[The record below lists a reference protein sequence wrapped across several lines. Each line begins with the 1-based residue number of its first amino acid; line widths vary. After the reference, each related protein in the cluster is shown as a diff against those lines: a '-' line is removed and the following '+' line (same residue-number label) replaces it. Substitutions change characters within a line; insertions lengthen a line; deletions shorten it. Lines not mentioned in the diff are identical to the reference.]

1 MFVSLQFK
9 LELKKEDKEKL
20 IRLMRKQSSAIRVAY
35 NMLKEL
41 EKEKTK
47 NPHAQIYHRL
57 RQLFPELPTKYI
69 DSAIYKAK
77 QYPTDKP
84 VVFGSKKLFE
94 KLCKNHLTG
103 KTREEL
109 KKQWRELRQGTLISI
124 GSRHEAVK
132 GNLLLRFME
141 LDGKLHLRI
150 TTGNREFIY
159 AKVLREPSN
168 SKDKWLTF
176 MAMLLESWQTQNY
189 FAYTVELKLRD
200 GETYGSV
207 SFELPTPEVK
217 YTKEN
222 GVIAIDTNASPIH
235 LAIAEVSKTGELLSY
250 QTISLHHLLGL
261 SQNSKDHQEW
271 ILAHQLLD
279 LAIQKGKAIA
289 VENLKKLKK
298 GMRGDGKATLRKRL
312 HQWNAKKFLQKLKRV
327 AMLKGVEVIEVNPAY
342 TSVIGMLKYAPQLSI
357 DKDIAGAYVIG
368 RRALGF
374 KEDTPEN
381 YEKLLKDR
389 TYLEFALKRYE
400 EREKELRELLEKET
414 NQYKRNALKSEL
426 RSVENSKKLLTHLVQ
441 SLQSES
447 SSCEGTY
454 GRNPEQGRVTKTT
467 LQSAWQVLKVAL
479 LFPILGKVLP
489 RDLSPL
495 KPVLV
500 EGVWDRVRSRL
511 VPLEAGGTVP
521 TRDFQNSLK
530 DDKAQV
536 SKRAR
541 AFLSLSMPSF
551 IISSERQ

>member
-20 IRLMRKQSSAIRVAY
+20 IQLMRMQSSAIRVAY

-41 EKEKTK
+41 EREKTK
-47 NPHAQIYHRL
+47 NPHAQIYQRL
-57 RQLFPELPTKYI
+57 RQLFPELPTRYI

-84 VVFGSKKLFE
+84 VVFGGKRLFE

-103 KTREEL
+103 KAREKLE
-109 KKQWRELRQGTLISI
+109 KQWRELRQGTLISI
-124 GSRHEAVK
+124 GSKSDK
-132 GNLLLRFME
+132 GNRLTRFE
-141 LDGKLHLRI
+141 DLNGQLHLRI
-150 TTGNREFIY
+150 TIGNRDFLY

-168 SKDKWLTF
+168 SKDKWITF
-176 MAMLLESWQTQNY
+176 MIMLLESWQTQNY
-189 FAYTVELKLRD
+189 FAYTVELKLRE
-200 GETYGSV
+200 GEVYGSV
-207 SFELPTPEVK
+207 SFEIPTPEVR
-217 YTKEN
+217 YTKEK

-235 LAIAEVSKTGELLSY
+235 LAIAEVSKSGELLSY

-271 ILAHQLLD
+271 ILAHQIVD
-279 LAIQKGKAIA
+279 LATEKGKAIA
-289 VENLKKLKK
+289 IENLQKLKK

-327 AMLKGVEVIEVNPAY
+327 AMLKGVEVIEVHPAY
-342 TSVIGMLKYAPQLSI
+342 TSIIGMLKYAPQLSI

-374 KEDTPEN
+374 KEDMPEN
-381 YEKLLKDR
+381 YEKLLKDKA
-389 TYLEFALKRYE
+389 YLEFALKRYE
-400 EREKELRELLEKET
+400 EGEKELKELLEKES
-414 NQYKRNALKSEL
+414 NEYKRNALKSEL
-426 RSVENSKKLLTHLVQ
+426 KNVENARKLLANLIQ
-441 SLQSES
+441 SLQSEP
-447 SSCEGTY
+447 SSCEGAN
-454 GRNPEQGRVTKTT
+454 GRNPEQGRGSKV
-467 LQSAWQVLKVAL
+467 SSVACQVLKVAF

-511 VPLEAGGTVP
+511 VPLEAGGAS
-521 TRDFQNSLK
+521 R
-530 DDKAQV
+530 
-536 SKRAR
+536 
-541 AFLSLSMPSF
+541 
-551 IISSERQ
+551 

>member
-9 LELKKEDKEKL
+9 LELKKEDREKL
-20 IRLMRKQSSAIRVAY
+20 IKLMRKQSSAIRVAY

-41 EKEKTK
+41 EKGKAK
-47 NPHAQIYHRL
+47 KPHAQIYNRL

-84 VVFGSKKLFE
+84 VVFGGRRLFE
-94 KLCKNHLTG
+94 KLCKNHLSG
-103 KTREEL
+103 KARERL
-109 KKQWRELRQGTLISI
+109 KTQWRELRQGTLISI
-124 GSRHEAVK
+124 GSKADK
-132 GNLLLRFME
+132 GNRLMRFE
-141 LDGKLHLRI
+141 DLNGQLCLRI
-150 TTGNREFIY
+150 TTGNREFVY

-176 MAMLLESWQTQNY
+176 MTMLLESWQTQSY
-189 FAYTVELKLRD
+189 FPYTVELKLRD
-200 GETYGSV
+200 GEVYGSV
-207 SFELPTPEVK
+207 SFEIPTPKVK

-261 SQNSKDHQEW
+261 SKNSKDHQEW
-271 ILAHQLLD
+271 ILAHQLID
-279 LAIQKGKAIA
+279 LAIQKNKAIA
-289 VENLKKLKK
+289 IENLKKLKK
-298 GMRGDGKATLRKRL
+298 EKRGDGKAELRKRL

-327 AMLKGVEVIEVNPAY
+327 AMIKGVEVIEVNPAY

-357 DKDIAGAYVIG
+357 DKDTASAYVIG

-374 KEDTPEN
+374 KEDMPEN
-381 YEKLLKDR
+381 YERLLENKA
-389 TYLEFALKRYE
+389 YLEFALKRYE
-400 EREKELRELLEKET
+400 EREKELTELLEKES
-414 NQYKRNALKSEL
+414 NEYKRNAIKSEL
-426 RSVENSKKLLTHLVQ
+426 RNVEYAKELLTNFIQ

-447 SSCEGTY
+447 SSCEGAY
-454 GRNPEQGRVTKTT
+454 GRNPEQGETEKV
-467 LQSAWQVLKVAL
+467 SHVAWQVLKVAL
-479 LFPILGKVLP
+479 LFPILGRVLP

-500 EGVWDRVRSRL
+500 EGAWDRVRSRL

-521 TRDFQNSLK
+521 VRDF
-530 DDKAQV
+530 
-536 SKRAR
+536 
-541 AFLSLSMPSF
+541 
-551 IISSERQ
+551 

>member
-20 IRLMRKQSSAIRVAY
+20 IRLMRKQSSAIRMAY

-47 NPHAQIYHRL
+47 KPHAQIYQRL
-57 RQLFPELPTKYI
+57 KQLFPDLPTKYI

-84 VVFGSKKLFE
+84 VVFGGRRLFE
-94 KLCKNHLTG
+94 KLCKNHLSG
-103 KTREEL
+103 KAREKL
-109 KKQWRELRQGTLISI
+109 KKQWRELRQGTLVSV
-124 GSRHEAVK
+124 GSKSDK
-132 GNLLLRFME
+132 GNRLTRFE
-141 LDGKLHLRI
+141 NINGQLHLRI

-159 AKVLREPSN
+159 ARVLREPSN

-176 MAMLLESWQTQNY
+176 MAMLLESWQTKNY
-189 FAYTVELKLRD
+189 FAYTVELKLRN
-200 GETYGSV
+200 EEVYGSV
-207 SFELPTPEVK
+207 SFEIPTPKVK

-235 LAIAEVSKTGELLSY
+235 LAIAEVSKTGELVSY
-250 QTISLHHLLGL
+250 QTISLNHLIGL

-289 VENLKKLKK
+289 IENLKKLKR
-298 GMRGDGKATLRKRL
+298 GMRGDGKAKLRKRL
-312 HQWNAKKFLQKLKRV
+312 HHWNAKKFLQKLKRV

-342 TSVIGMLKYAPQLSI
+342 TSIIGMLKYAPQLNI
-357 DKDIAGAYVIG
+357 NKDIAGAYVIG

-381 YEKLLKDR
+381 YERLLKDKA
-389 TYLEFALKRYE
+389 YLEFALKRYE
-400 EREKELRELLEKET
+400 EREKELTELLGKET
-414 NQYKRNALKSEL
+414 NEYKRNALKSEL
-426 RSVENSKKLLTHLVQ
+426 KNVQNGKNLLVNLIQ
-441 SLQSES
+441 SLQSEPS
-447 SSCEGTY
+447 GCEGAY
-454 GRNPEQGRVTKTT
+454 GRNPEQGETKKVS
-467 LQSAWQVLKVAL
+467 QVAWQVLKVAL
-479 LFPILGKVLP
+479 LFPILGRILP

-495 KPVLV
+495 KPLLV

-511 VPLEAGGTVP
+511 VPLEAGGTIP
-521 TRDFQNSLK
+521 TRDF
-530 DDKAQV
+530 
-536 SKRAR
+536 
-541 AFLSLSMPSF
+541 
-551 IISSERQ
+551 

>member
-1 MFVSLQFK
+1 MLVSLQFK

-20 IRLMRKQSSAIRVAY
+20 IQLMRKQSSAIRTAY

-77 QYPTDKP
+77 QYPKDKI
-84 VVFGSKKLFE
+84 VVFGGKRLFE
-94 KLCKNHLTG
+94 KLCKNHLIG
-103 KTREEL
+103 KAREKL
-109 KKQWRELRQGTLISI
+109 KKQWRELRQGTLIGI
-124 GSRHEAVK
+124 GSKHKTAQ

-150 TTGNREFIY
+150 TTGKREFIY

-176 MAMLLESWQTQNY
+176 MAMLLESWQTQSY
-189 FAYTVELKLRD
+189 FPYTVELKLRN
-200 GETYGSV
+200 GEVYGSV
-207 SFELPTPEVK
+207 SFEIPTPEVR

-222 GVIAIDTNASPIH
+222 GVIAVDTNASPIH

-271 ILAHQLLD
+271 ILAHQIVN
-279 LAIQKGKAIA
+279 LAIEKGKAIA
-289 VENLKKLKK
+289 VENLKKLRK
-298 GMRGDGKATLRKRL
+298 GKRGDGKATLRKIL
-312 HQWNAKKFLQKLKRV
+312 HNWNAKKLLQKLKRV
-327 AMLKGVEVIEVNPAY
+327 ATLKGVEVVGVNPAY
-342 TSVIGMLKYAPQLSI
+342 TSVIGMLKYAPQLNI
-357 DKDIAGAYVIG
+357 DKDVASAYVIG
-368 RRALGF
+368 RRALSF
-374 KEDTPEN
+374 IEDTPEN
-381 YEKLLKDR
+381 YERLLKDKA
-389 TYLEFALKRYE
+389 YLEFALKRYE
-400 EREKELRELLEKET
+400 EREKELTELVDKES
-414 NQYKRNALKSEL
+414 NEYKRNALKSEL
-426 RSVENSKKLLTHLVQ
+426 RSVENARKLLTNLIQ
-441 SLQSES
+441 SLQSEPS
-447 SSCEGTY
+447 GCEGAY
-454 GRNPEQGRVTKTT
+454 GRNPEQGETKKVS
-467 LQSAWQVLKVAL
+467 QSAWQVLKVAL

-521 TRDFQNSLK
+521 MRDFLEQPRK
-530 DDKAQV
+530 P
-536 SKRAR
+536 
-541 AFLSLSMPSF
+541 FP
-551 IISSERQ
+551 

>member
-9 LELKKEDKEKL
+9 LELKREDKEKL
-20 IRLMRKQSSAIRVAY
+20 IKLMRKQSSAIRVAY

-47 NPHAQIYHRL
+47 NPHAQIYQRL
-57 RQLFPELPTKYI
+57 RQLFPDLPTKYI

-84 VVFGSKKLFE
+84 VVFGGKRLFE

-103 KTREEL
+103 KAREKL
-109 KKQWRELRQGTLISI
+109 KKQWKEQRQGTLISI
-124 GSRHEAVK
+124 GSKADK
-132 GNLLLRFME
+132 GNRLTRFE
-141 LDGKLHLRI
+141 DLNGQLHLRI
-150 TTGNREFIY
+150 TIGNREFIY
-159 AKVLREPSN
+159 ARVLREPSN

-176 MAMLLESWQTQNY
+176 MAMLLESWQTKNY
-189 FAYTVELKLRD
+189 FAYTVELKLRN
-200 GETYGSV
+200 GEVYGSV
-207 SFELPTPEVK
+207 SFEIPTPEVR

-222 GVIAIDTNASPIH
+222 GVIAVDTNASPIH

-250 QTISLHHLLGL
+250 QTISLHYLLGL

-271 ILAHQLLD
+271 ILAHKLID
-279 LAIQKGKAIA
+279 LAIQRNKAIA
-289 VENLKKLKK
+289 IENLKKLKK
-298 GMRGDGKATLRKRL
+298 GIRGDGKAELRKRL

-342 TSVIGMLKYAPQLSI
+342 TSVIGMLKYAPQLNI
-357 DKDIAGAYVIG
+357 DKDVAGAYAIG

-374 KEDTPEN
+374 KEDMPEN
-381 YEKLLKDR
+381 YEKLLKNR
-389 TYLEFALKRYE
+389 AYLEFALNRYE
-400 EREKELRELLEKET
+400 EREKELKELVEKEA
-414 NQYKRNALKSEL
+414 NEYKRNALESEL
-426 RSVENSKKLLTHLVQ
+426 KSVENAKRLLTNLIQ
-441 SLQSES
+441 SLQSEP
-447 SSCEGTY
+447 SSCEEAS
-454 GRNPEQGRVTKTT
+454 GRNPEQGRVAKTT

-479 LFPILGKVLP
+479 LFPILGRIPP

-521 TRDFQNSLK
+521 IRDF
-530 DDKAQV
+530 
-536 SKRAR
+536 
-541 AFLSLSMPSF
+541 
-551 IISSERQ
+551 

>member
-20 IRLMRKQSSAIRVAY
+20 IRLMRKQSSAIRMAY

-47 NPHAQIYHRL
+47 KLHAQIYQRL
-57 RQLFPELPTKYI
+57 KQLFPDLPTKYI

-84 VVFGSKKLFE
+84 VVFGGRRLFE
-94 KLCKNHLTG
+94 KLCKNHLSG
-103 KTREEL
+103 KAREKL

-124 GSRHEAVK
+124 GSKSDK
-132 GNLLLRFME
+132 GNRLTRFE
-141 LDGKLHLRI
+141 NINGQLHLRI

-176 MAMLLESWQTQNY
+176 MAMLLESWQTQSY
-189 FAYTVELKLRD
+189 FPYTVELKLRD
-200 GETYGSV
+200 GEVYGSV
-207 SFELPTPEVK
+207 SFEFPTPKVK

-222 GVIAIDTNASPIH
+222 GVIAIDTNASPIN

-250 QTISLHHLLGL
+250 QTIKLHHLLGL
-261 SQNSKDHQEW
+261 SQNSKDHQER

-279 LAIQKGKAIA
+279 LAIQKGKTIAI
-289 VENLKKLKK
+289 ENLKKLKK
-298 GMRGDGKATLRKRL
+298 GMRGDGKATLRKIL

-327 AMLKGVEVIEVNPAY
+327 AILKGVEIVEINPAY

-374 KEDTPEN
+374 KEDMPEN
-381 YEKLLKDR
+381 YEKLLKDKA
-389 TYLEFALKRYE
+389 YLEFALKRYE
-400 EREKELRELLEKET
+400 EREKELIELITTESNE
-414 NQYKRNALKSEL
+414 YKRNALKSEL
-426 RSVENSKKLLTHLVQ
+426 RNVEYAKELLTNLIQ

-447 SSCEGTY
+447 SGCEGAN
-454 GRNPEQGRVTKTT
+454 GRNPEQGETKKVS
-467 LQSAWQVLKVAL
+467 QIAWQVLKVAL

-495 KPVLV
+495 KPLLV

-511 VPLEAGGTVP
+511 VPLEAGGTIP
-521 TRDFQNSLK
+521 IRGF
-530 DDKAQV
+530 
-536 SKRAR
+536 
-541 AFLSLSMPSF
+541 
-551 IISSERQ
+551 

>member
-20 IRLMRKQSSAIRVAY
+20 IKLMRKQSSAIRVAY

-47 NPHAQIYHRL
+47 NPHAQIYQRL

-69 DSAIYKAK
+69 DSAMDKAK

-84 VVFGSKKLFE
+84 VVFGGKRLFE

-103 KTREEL
+103 KVREGL

-124 GSRHEAVK
+124 GSKADK
-132 GNLLLRFME
+132 GNRLTRFE
-141 LDGKLHLRI
+141 DLNGQLHLRI
-150 TTGNREFIY
+150 TTGNRGFIY

-168 SKDKWLTF
+168 SKDKWITF
-176 MAMLLESWQTQNY
+176 MAMLLESWQTKNY

-200 GETYGSV
+200 GEVYGNV
-207 SFELPTPEVK
+207 SFELPTPKVK

-235 LAIAEVSKTGELLSY
+235 LAIVEVSKTGELLSY
-250 QTISLHHLLGL
+250 QTISLHHFLGL

-271 ILAHQLLD
+271 ILAHQIVN
-279 LAIQKGKAIA
+279 LAIEKGKAIA

-298 GMRGDGKATLRKRL
+298 GTRGDGKAKLRKRL
-312 HQWNAKKFLQKLKRV
+312 YHWNAKKFLRKLKRV
-327 AMLKGVEVIEVNPAY
+327 AMLKGVEIVEVNPAY

-357 DKDIAGAYVIG
+357 DKDVAGAYVIG

-374 KEDTPEN
+374 KEDMPEN
-381 YEKLLKDR
+381 YEKLLKDKA
-389 TYLEFALKRYE
+389 YLEFALERYE
-400 EREKELRELLEKET
+400 EREEELRELLEKES
-414 NQYKRNALKSEL
+414 NEYKRNALESEL
-426 RSVENSKKLLTHLVQ
+426 KNVGKAKKLLTNLLQ

-447 SSCEGTY
+447 SSCEGAY
-454 GRNPEQGRVTKTT
+454 GRNPEQGRGSIVSS
-467 LQSAWQVLKVAL
+467 SAWLVLKVAL

-500 EGVWDRVRSRL
+500 EGAWDRVRRSNGL

-521 TRDFQNSLK
+521 IRDF
-530 DDKAQV
+530 
-536 SKRAR
+536 
-541 AFLSLSMPSF
+541 
-551 IISSERQ
+551 

>member
-20 IRLMRKQSSAIRVAY
+20 IKLMRKQSSAIRVAY

-47 NPHAQIYHRL
+47 NPHAQIYQRL
-57 RQLFPELPTKYI
+57 RQLFPELPTRYI

-84 VVFGSKKLFE
+84 VVFGGKRLFE
-94 KLCKNHLTG
+94 KLCKNHLSG
-103 KTREEL
+103 KAREKL

-124 GSRHEAVK
+124 GSKADK
-132 GNLLLRFME
+132 GNRLMRFE
-141 LDGKLHLRI
+141 DLNGQLCLRI

-176 MAMLLESWQTQNY
+176 MTMLLESWQTKNY

-200 GETYGSV
+200 GEVYGSV
-207 SFELPTPEVK
+207 SFEIPTPKVR

-222 GVIAIDTNASPIH
+222 GVLAIDINASPIH

-250 QTISLHHLLGL
+250 KTISLHHFLGL

-271 ILAHQLLD
+271 ILAHQIVD
-279 LAIQKGKAIA
+279 LATQRNKAIA
-289 VENLKKLKK
+289 IENLKKLKK
-298 GMRGDGKATLRKRL
+298 GVRGDGKAKLRKRL

-357 DKDIAGAYVIG
+357 DKDVAGAYVIG

-374 KEDTPEN
+374 KEDMPEN
-381 YEKLLKDR
+381 YERLLKDKA
-389 TYLEFALKRYE
+389 YLEFALKRYE
-400 EREKELRELLEKET
+400 EREKELRELIEKES
-414 NQYKRNALKSEL
+414 NEYKRNALKSEL
-426 RSVENSKKLLTHLVQ
+426 RSVENSKKLLANLIQ

-447 SSCEGTY
+447 SSCEGAS
-454 GRNPEQGRVTKTT
+454 GRNPEQGETKKVS
-467 LQSAWQVLKVAL
+467 QSAWQVLKVAL

-500 EGVWDRVRSRL
+500 EGAWDRVRHSNGL
-511 VPLEAGGTVP
+511 VPLEAGGTS
-521 TRDFQNSLK
+521 Q
-530 DDKAQV
+530 
-536 SKRAR
+536 
-541 AFLSLSMPSF
+541 
-551 IISSERQ
+551 

>member
-20 IRLMRKQSSAIRVAY
+20 IQLMRMQSSAIRIAY
-35 NMLKEL
+35 NMLPEL
-41 EKEKTK
+41 AKEKTK
-47 NPHAQIYHRL
+47 NPHAQIYQRL
-57 RQLFPELPTKYI
+57 RQLFPDLPTKYI

-84 VVFGSKKLFE
+84 VVFGGRRLFE
-94 KLCKNHLTG
+94 KLCKNHLIG
-103 KTREEL
+103 KLRKKL

-124 GSRHEAVK
+124 GSKADK
-132 GNLLLRFME
+132 GNRLTRFE
-141 LDGKLHLRI
+141 DLNGQLHLRI

-176 MAMLLESWQTQNY
+176 MAVLLESWQTQSY
-189 FAYTVELKLRD
+189 FPYTVELKLRD
-200 GETYGSV
+200 GEIYGSV
-207 SFELPTPEVK
+207 SFEIPTPKVK

-235 LAIAEVSKTGELLSY
+235 LAVAEVSKTGELLGY
-250 QTISLHHLLGL
+250 QKISLHHLLGL
-261 SQNSKDHQEW
+261 SQNNKDHQEW
-271 ILAHQLLD
+271 ILAHQLID
-279 LAIQKGKAIA
+279 LAIEKGKAIA

-298 GMRGDGKATLRKRL
+298 GMRGDGKAKLRKRL
-312 HQWNAKKFLQKLKRV
+312 HKWNAKKFLQKLKRV
-327 AMLKGVEVIEVNPAY
+327 AMLKGVEVVEVNPAY
-342 TSVIGMLKYAPQLSI
+342 TSVIGMLKCAPQLSI
-357 DKDIAGAYVIG
+357 DKDTASAYVIG

-374 KEDTPEN
+374 KEDMPEN

-400 EREKELRELLEKET
+400 GREKELTELVEKET
-414 NQYKRNALKSEL
+414 NEYKRNALESEL
-426 RSVENSKKLLTHLVQ
+426 RSVGDAKKLLVNLVQ

-447 SSCEGTY
+447 SSCEGAN
-454 GRNPEQGRVTKTT
+454 GRNPEQGETKKV
-467 LQSAWQVLKVAL
+467 SHVAWQVLKVAL

-500 EGVWDRVRSRL
+500 EGVWDRVRNRL
-511 VPLEAGGTVP
+511 APLEVGGAS
-521 TRDFQNSLK
+521 R
-530 DDKAQV
+530 
-536 SKRAR
+536 
-541 AFLSLSMPSF
+541 
-551 IISSERQ
+551 

>member
-1 MFVSLQFK
+1 MMFVSLQFK

-20 IRLMRKQSSAIRVAY
+20 IKLMRKQSSAIRVAY

-41 EKEKTK
+41 EKEKAK
-47 NPHAQIYHRL
+47 NIHSQIYQRL
-57 RQLFPELPTKYI
+57 RQLFPDLPTKYI

-84 VVFGSKKLFE
+84 VVFGSKRLFE

-103 KTREEL
+103 KAREKL
-109 KKQWRELRQGTLISI
+109 KKQWRELRQGTLIAI
-124 GSRHEAVK
+124 GSKHKTAQ

-176 MAMLLESWQTQNY
+176 IAMLLESWQTQNY

-200 GETYGSV
+200 GEVYGSV
-207 SFELPTPEVK
+207 SFEIPTPEVR

-271 ILAHQLLD
+271 ILAHRLID
-279 LAIQKGKAIA
+279 LAIQKNKAIA
-289 VENLKKLKK
+289 IENLKKLKK
-298 GMRGDGKATLRKRL
+298 GKRGDGKAELRKRL
-312 HQWNAKKFLQKLKRV
+312 HHWNAKKLLQKLKRV
-327 AMLKGVEVIEVNPAY
+327 ATLKGVEVVGVNPAY
-342 TSVIGMLKYAPQLSI
+342 TSVIGMLKYVPQLSI
-357 DKDIAGAYVIG
+357 DKDVASAYVIG

-374 KEDTPEN
+374 REDTPEN
-381 YEKLLKDR
+381 YERLLKDKV
-389 TYLEFALKRYE
+389 YLEFALKRYE
-400 EREKELRELLEKET
+400 EREKELRELIEKES
-414 NQYKRNALKSEL
+414 NEYKRNALKSEL
-426 RSVENSKKLLTHLVQ
+426 RSLENAKKVLTHLIQ
-441 SLQSES
+441 SLQSEP
-447 SSCEGTY
+447 SSCEGAD
-454 GRNPEQGRVTKTT
+454 GRNPEQGRVAKTT
-467 LQSAWQVLKVAL
+467 LQSAWQVLRVAL

-495 KPVLV
+495 KPLLV
-500 EGVWDRVRSRL
+500 EGAWDRVRSRL
-511 VPLEAGGTVP
+511 VPLGAGG
-521 TRDFQNSLK
+521 
-530 DDKAQV
+530 
-536 SKRAR
+536 
-541 AFLSLSMPSF
+541 LS
-551 IISSERQ
+551 R

>member
-9 LELKKEDKEKL
+9 LELKKEDREKL
-20 IRLMRKQSSAIRVAY
+20 IKLMRKQSSAIRVAY

-47 NPHAQIYHRL
+47 NPHAQIYQRL
-57 RQLFPELPTKYI
+57 RQLFSDLPTKYI

-84 VVFGSKKLFE
+84 VVFGGKRLFE

-103 KTREEL
+103 KSREGL
-109 KKQWRELRQGTLISI
+109 KKQWRELRQGTLVSI
-124 GSRHEAVK
+124 GSKADK
-132 GNLLLRFME
+132 GNRLMRFE
-141 LDGKLHLRI
+141 DLNGQLHLRI

-159 AKVLREPSN
+159 AKILREPSN
-168 SKDKWLTF
+168 SKDKWITF
-176 MAMLLESWQTQNY
+176 MAMLLESWQTQSY
-189 FAYTVELKLRD
+189 FPYTVELKLRN
-200 GETYGSV
+200 GEVYGSV
-207 SFELPTPEVK
+207 SFEIPKPEVK
-217 YTKEN
+217 YTREK
-222 GVIAIDTNASPIH
+222 GVIAVDTNASPIH
-235 LAIAEVSKTGELLSY
+235 LSIAEVSKTGELVSY
-250 QTISLHHLLGL
+250 QTINLHHLLGL

-271 ILAHQLLD
+271 ILAHRIVD

-298 GMRGDGKATLRKRL
+298 GMRGDGKAKLRKRL

-327 AMLKGVEVIEVNPAY
+327 AMIKGVEVIEVHPAY

-357 DKDIAGAYVIG
+357 DKDIASAYVIG

-374 KEDTPEN
+374 KEDMPEN

-400 EREKELRELLEKET
+400 EREKELRELMEKES
-414 NQYKRNALKSEL
+414 NEYKRNALKSEL
-426 RSVENSKKLLTHLVQ
+426 RNVEYAKELLTNLIQ
-441 SLQSES
+441 SLQSEP
-447 SSCEGTY
+447 SSCEGAN
-454 GRNPEQGRVTKTT
+454 GRNPEQGRVAKTT
-467 LQSAWQVLKVAL
+467 LQSAWVVPKVAL

-511 VPLEAGGTVP
+511 VPLEAGGAS
-521 TRDFQNSLK
+521 R
-530 DDKAQV
+530 
-536 SKRAR
+536 
-541 AFLSLSMPSF
+541 
-551 IISSERQ
+551 